1 MNFYSVEDVKAMLK
15 ISEGTLYRYIKE
27 GKIPA
32 VKFGRR
38 YRISEETLKAFAEG
52 RGGDP
57 ITPAATSKTAKAE
70 TAEAGDAG
78 TAEAPAETADAEAPK
93 A

>member
-38 YRISEETLKAFAEG
+38 YRI
-52 RGGDP
+52 
-57 ITPAATSKTAKAE
+57 
-70 TAEAGDAG
+70 
-78 TAEAPAETADAEAPK
+78 
-93 A
+93 

>member
-57 ITPAATSKTAKAE
+57 IAPAATSK

>member
-27 GKIPA
+27 GKI
-32 VKFGRR
+32 
-38 YRISEETLKAFAEG
+38 
-52 RGGDP
+52 
-57 ITPAATSKTAKAE
+57 PAATSKTAKAE